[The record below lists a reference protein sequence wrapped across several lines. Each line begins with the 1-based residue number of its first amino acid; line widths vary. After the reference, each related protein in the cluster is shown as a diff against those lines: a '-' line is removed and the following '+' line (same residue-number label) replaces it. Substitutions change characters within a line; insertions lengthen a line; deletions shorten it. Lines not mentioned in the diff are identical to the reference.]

1 MRYEHKFLRNIYS
14 DSKISESPQI
24 CTLQNLYVV
33 YQKSIK
39 ICFLAL
45 IGGSHVT
52 KNEDQFEI
60 NLKDFLQEKY
70 AETDLEEL
78 ISKFDSA
85 ETKNIIKSTNNKKI
99 RRSNLKLYSFVYD
112 VMTGFP
118 SSNVMYDTITTNN
131 FFRSLHHLIKV
142 KVHLH
147 HSHITGN
154 ILGYVHD
161 FCN

>member
-1 MRYEHKFLRNIYS
+1 M
-14 DSKISESPQI
+14 
-24 CTLQNLYVV
+24 
-33 YQKSIK
+33 YQKFIK
-39 ICFLAL
+39 ICISFLAL
-45 IGGSHVT
+45 FGGSHVT

-60 NLKDFLQEKY
+60 DLKDFLQEKY
-70 AETDLEEL
+70 PETDLEGL
-78 ISKFDSA
+78 RSKIDSA
-85 ETKNIIKSTNNKKI
+85 ETKNIIKSTNDNKI
-99 RRSNLKLYSFVYD
+99 HRSNLKLYSFIYD
-112 VMTGFP
+112 VMINFP
-118 SSNVMYDTITTNN
+118 SSNVMYDTITTSN